1 MLCDSHSTKPSSS
14 MVGTSPV
21 GFILRYSGVLL
32 TPNCMPASMRSYLT
46 PSSSRAQSAFFT
58 LTEFVLPQILS
69 MVSPESGTDH
79 VFPPPN
85 WQKTWSVPVFKSLRP
100 GRLCGDRWRKN
111 NRRRASRSTARSRTG
126 YSHRAPKRSGG
137 RVARRLRILAVVGD
151 AHHHLGVALRL
162 HGAAHDAE
170 AHHRLAVFRDEA
182 GDDRLV
188 RALARADAVGMAA
201 RHDETRAP
209 VLHRDAVHYHARAEP
224 HVIGLDERHHHAGGI
239 GRREIDRAALG
250 GRAVAEVLRALRVDE
265 RGARLEVAR
274 PQELLR
280 PNVHVVEIGHVAA
293 RIGEGELHRL
303 DLQVQAVGAVDFERG

>member
-32 TPNCMPASMRSYLT
+32 TPNCMPASMRSSLT

-79 VFPPPN
+79 VFLCPTGKKRGLSLILKAYGLAVSAGIARGKITAVELPDQLRAAELVVVIGHRN
-85 WQKTWSVPVFKSLRP
+85 DFVAAAREVFQ
-100 GRLCGDRWRKN
+100 D
-111 NRRRASRSTARSRTG
+111 RRRETRFDADFQALHDAVAR
-126 YSHRAPKRSGG
+126 P
-137 RVARRLRILAVVGD
+137 VARRLRILAVVGD

-162 HGAAHDAE
+162 HGAPHDAE

-188 RALARADAVGMAA
+188 RAFARADAIGMAA
-201 RHDETRAP
+201 RHHESPAP

-224 HVIGLDERHHHAGGI
+224 HIVGLDERHHHAGGI
-239 GRREIDRAALG
+239 GRREVDSAALG
-250 GRAVAEVLRALRVDE
+250 GRAVAEVLRALHVNE
-265 RGARLEVAR
+265 RGAR
-274 PQELLR
+274 
-280 PNVHVVEIGHVAA
+280 
-293 RIGEGELHRL
+293 
-303 DLQVQAVGAVDFERG
+303 F